1 MNTGQ
6 KSTASTPAKTPHQR
20 AIDALID
27 GDARI
32 ERKGFVAA
40 VEKMCPG
47 RQDAADIAREM
58 RPDAYLI
65 DIAAMDVTI
74 YEVVHT
80 SPVTRRKAESIF
92 ELDGELS
99 DLGWRL
105 TLSVVDVCGK
115 EMCRVD
121 PWALN
126 WQVFGPFMVGKSKDV
141 IPAAL
146 AAMQDDAP
154 IRIKARDLPQR
165 PAALAMLI

>member
-1 MNTGQ
+1 MGEVVDLSGKDFLTETEAAAYCCVS
-6 KSTASTPAKTPHQR
+6 KSTFCQH
-20 AIDALID
+20 
-27 GDARI
+27 ARSI
-32 ERKGFVAA
+32 GVQARRWMGRKVYSKA
-40 VEKMCPG
+40 EL
-47 RQDAADIAREM
+47 
-58 RPDAYLI
+58 Y
-65 DIAAMDVTI
+65 AAMDVTI

-126 WQVFGPFMVGKSKDV
+126 WQVFERFMVGKSKDV

-146 AAMQDDAP
+146 AAMQDDGP

-165 PAALAMLI
+165 QAALTMLI